1 MKDTAETET
10 VSSVSGWEMLL
21 LQAVLRGASL
31 DISFFSP
38 HAGK

>member
-1 MKDTAETET
+1 MKDTAET
-10 VSSVSGWEMLL
+10 VSPVSGWEMLL

-31 DISFFSP
+31 DISFFPS